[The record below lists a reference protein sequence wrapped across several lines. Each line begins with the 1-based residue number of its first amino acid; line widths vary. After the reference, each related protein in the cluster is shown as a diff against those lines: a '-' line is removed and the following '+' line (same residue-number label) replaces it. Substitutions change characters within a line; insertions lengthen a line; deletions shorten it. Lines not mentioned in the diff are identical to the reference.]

1 MARAKEMNLPNATS
15 LVEIQKIRHR
25 LNLHQANVEENLLNS
40 NVLCQNC
47 DRIIFSEFCKLLNL
61 SPNEHATQHLF
72 RLYDKNCNGVI
83 DFRDYLLGVLALSN
97 SRTTLDAVKLA
108 CKVGIVHGQWPGPA
122 VTFPFQIY
130 DTSGLGR
137 LSVEDFSKAL
147 FHTLAFSKEYA
158 FEIFEQVD
166 RNKLGYITFGKN
178 NCNSST
184 EIDFADKS
192 YRWASNFRQLPRL
205 CGEKGRIREPV

>member
-1 MARAKEMNLPNATS
+1 
-15 LVEIQKIRHR
+15 
-25 LNLHQANVEENLLNS
+25 
-40 NVLCQNC
+40 
-47 DRIIFSEFCKLLNL
+47 
-61 SPNEHATQHLF
+61 
-72 RLYDKNCNGVI
+72 
-83 DFRDYLLGVLALSN
+83 
-97 SRTTLDAVKLA
+97 
-108 CKVGIVHGQWPGPA
+108 

-192 YRWASNFRQLPRL
+192 YR
-205 CGEKGRIREPV
+205 